1 MKRLLIALLALALGL
16 SAVAQ
21 QTGQQKTIYI
31 DGVPFELTW
40 VETGTVTVPA
50 HKGYRT
56 LSWDTE
62 KKQYWID
69 KNRPI
74 ETPKL
79 PKVTREVK
87 GFWISR
93 RLTNAQ
99 MALFNSKVA
108 PSADVYREED
118 FMHGAKCGFDCV
130 RFLASVSGL
139 GADMPLL
146 EDWLY
151 AREAGALPDVEEDV
165 PEGMLGFRWTTPQGK
180 NDFYP
185 IYNAADLDW
194 PTHVITYKE
203 RDANG
208 KLTNNMKGKW
218 RDYRHWTASTAYDT
232 SGGRHFC
239 TTRFI
244 LRDLPA
250 GFEGNN
256 TFGVVQKNGKY
267 GYWCYD
273 KLAIDCVYDEIQTS
287 PDGLLLRQGNKW
299 GFYSFLH
306 RKFIPAVYDS
316 LKTVVITNA
325 NKSHWTGL
333 EFVQDGKCGLMQLYG
348 EVVIPACLRRTD
360 VSMDYWLRYVGTAS
374 YNQAREKKAAE
385 LRGKQGEFE
394 KTADFRARQA
404 DPALQEAYVKKQL
417 EGYDREYLLGVVAQ
431 CIKDGKGSIGLHWYP
446 YNPDEETF
454 SFWSPL
460 TPWGYYNL
468 PVPVAVAPA
477 FKEFIDKAD
486 GKALLNTS
494 YLCVCNGTQ
503 QIASI
508 TFTLPNGKVYEY
520 VNPDVTPDIP
530 VYSFTELAPDSF
542 LNPEPKPAQ

>member
-1 MKRLLIALLALALGL
+1 MKRILIALLALALGL
-16 SAVAQ
+16 SAAAQ

-31 DGVPFELTW
+31 DSVPFELTW

-69 KNRPI
+69 TKRPI
-74 ETPKL
+74 ENPQL
-79 PKVTREVK
+79 PKVTKEVK

-108 PSADVYREED
+108 SSADVYREED
-118 FMHGAKCGFDCV
+118 FMKDGFYCV

-139 GADMPLL
+139 GTDMPLL

-165 PEGMLGFRWTTPQGK
+165 PEGMLGFRWTTPQGR
-180 NDFYP
+180 NVFYP

-194 PTHVITYKE
+194 PSHVITYKE

-218 RDYRHWTASTAYDT
+218 KDYRHWTASQAYDT
-232 SGGRHFC
+232 RGGRHFC

-244 LRDLPA
+244 VRDLPA

-267 GYWCYD
+267 GYWYYNR
-273 KLAIDCVYDEIQTS
+273 LEIDCAYDEIQTS

-306 RKFIPAVYDS
+306 RKFIPAEYDS
-316 LKTVVITNA
+316 MKTVVITNP
-325 NKSHWTGL
+325 NKARWTGL
-333 EFVQDGKCGLMQLYG
+333 EFVQDGKCGLMQL
-348 EVVIPACLRRTD
+348 
-360 VSMDYWLRYVGTAS
+360 
-374 YNQAREKKAAE
+374 
-385 LRGKQGEFE
+385 
-394 KTADFRARQA
+394 
-404 DPALQEAYVKKQL
+404 
-417 EGYDREYLLGVVAQ
+417 
-431 CIKDGKGSIGLHWYP
+431 
-446 YNPDEETF
+446 
-454 SFWSPL
+454 
-460 TPWGYYNL
+460 
-468 PVPVAVAPA
+468 
-477 FKEFIDKAD
+477 
-486 GKALLNTS
+486 
-494 YLCVCNGTQ
+494 
-503 QIASI
+503 
-508 TFTLPNGKVYEY
+508 
-520 VNPDVTPDIP
+520 
-530 VYSFTELAPDSF
+530 
-542 LNPEPKPAQ
+542 